1 MQEPI
6 LVLAEHLRGEVADI
20 TYEMLGVG
28 RKLADDLKVPLYSV
42 VFGKDIV
49 PVASH
54 LGVADSVFVLD
65 HPQLDMP
72 SPDVVAA
79 LLKTLIEQKNVS
91 LVLIGGTNV
100 STGIG
105 PKLSFRLNL
114 PFVNFCRN
122 IWVKDGSVGLTS
134 QLFGGKILSD
144 VRLPGNRGVV
154 SVYPGSFPPD
164 AGKSD
169 RKASIEMLDLRVE
182 ESKII
187 FNKYIEPEAGDIDIT
202 KQDILVSVGRGIV
215 NADNIAMVE
224 ELADVLGG
232 AVCASRPVID
242 QGWLP
247 LSRQVGKSGM
257 TVKPKLYLSLGI
269 SGAPEHVEG
278 MKDSGLIVAIN
289 TDPNAPIFSVSHFG
303 VCADLFDVLPTLI
316 DKMKTRKSG

>member
-1 MQEPI
+1 MQGPI
-6 LVLAEHLRGEVADI
+6 LVLAEHLRGEIADI
-20 TYEMLGVG
+20 TYEMLAVG
-28 RKLADDLKVPLYSV
+28 RKLADEGKVPLYSV
-42 VFGKDIV
+42 VFGKDTA

-54 LGVADSVFVLD
+54 LGGADSVFVLD

-72 SPDVVAA
+72 STDVVVA
-79 LLKTLIEQKNVS
+79 LLKALIEQKNAS

-122 IWVKDGSVGLTS
+122 IRIENDAVIPTS

-144 VRLPGNRGVV
+144 VRLPGNRGIV
-154 SVYPGSFPPD
+154 SVYPGSFPSD
-164 AGKSD
+164 RGKSE
-169 RKASIEMLDLRVE
+169 RKPSIERLNLPLE
-182 ESKII
+182 EAKVV
-187 FNKYIEPEAGDIDIT
+187 FKQYLEPEAGDIDIT
-202 KQDILVSVGRGIV
+202 KQNVLVSVGRGIV

-224 ELADVLGG
+224 ELAGILGG

-257 TVKPKLYLSLGI
+257 TVKPKLYLSLGV

-278 MKDSGLIVAIN
+278 MKDSGVIISIN
-289 TDPNAPIFSVSHFG
+289 TDPNAPIFSVSHYG
-303 VCADLFDVLPTLI
+303 ICADLFDIIPTLI
-316 DKMKTRKSG
+316 EDLKTHKSA